1 MSDQISELQTEI
13 TIQDLKIIAG
23 VFELA
28 ASKGLFKASDLT
40 MVGKIFDKIKES
52 IAATVEWK

>member
-1 MSDQISELQTEI
+1 MSDQTTELQTEI
-13 TIQDLKIIAG
+13 TIQDLKVIAG

-40 MVGKIFDKIKES
+40 LVGKIFDKIKES
-52 IAATVEWK
+52 IAATVE